1 MRFTLEQWFSFFLQV
16 LIFTTPVASPK
27 TPAGVA
33 QTNSLSPSPAVPSKP
48 ENQVTSAGVTPTPA
62 ATSTSGVKTDSTNPA
77 AQTVTAPSPSNAPTS
92 QPQKMVTLTSGQVIK
107 PVSPSVA
114 VAPKAGEAKSVNQV
128 EPKKDVKEE
137 PSSDQSI
144 SSTPPQVTAQFV
156 QTPQGLRIIVR
167 GIQGAS
173 IPKHQLNKLV
183 RAELLEVQAEAKRL
197 CQVPPTKITINLPPS
212 LLQYKQLKASLAKMV
227 QVHQERLRKDI
238 LTKWALLRENESM
251 LIQHKV
257 KETLWD
263 LHIQHGQERDRGAHQ
278 VRRGQRK
285 RAHSKPAQPS
295 RRKVSKRAG
304 DSGATST
311 KPAGRASPR
320 AVAKSASPT
329 SNKVPEPQVG
339 SLATTFFPFFLVA

>member
-1 MRFTLEQWFSFFLQV
+1 M
-16 LIFTTPVASPK
+16 
-27 TPAGVA
+27 A
-33 QTNSLSPSPAVPSKP
+33 Q
-48 ENQVTSAGVTPTPA
+48 
-62 ATSTSGVKTDSTNPA
+62 
-77 AQTVTAPSPSNAPTS
+77 
-92 QPQKMVTLTSGQVIK
+92 
-107 PVSPSVA
+107 
-114 VAPKAGEAKSVNQV
+114 
-128 EPKKDVKEE
+128 
-137 PSSDQSI
+137 
-144 SSTPPQVTAQFV
+144 TPPQVTAQFV

-278 VRRGQRK
+278 VRRGQRHAT
-285 RAHSKPAQPS
+285 RRRVQPRVCPEDLLRS
-295 RRKVSKRAG
+295 HQVS
-304 DSGATST
+304 
-311 KPAGRASPR
+311 PSPLC
-320 AVAKSASPT
+320 
-329 SNKVPEPQVG
+329 QV
-339 SLATTFFPFFLVA
+339 SLLDQLLYLMPLAYGFLVALKLSHNTQSTVS

>member
-1 MRFTLEQWFSFFLQV
+1 M
-16 LIFTTPVASPK
+16 
-27 TPAGVA
+27 A
-33 QTNSLSPSPAVPSKP
+33 Q
-48 ENQVTSAGVTPTPA
+48 
-62 ATSTSGVKTDSTNPA
+62 
-77 AQTVTAPSPSNAPTS
+77 
-92 QPQKMVTLTSGQVIK
+92 
-107 PVSPSVA
+107 
-114 VAPKAGEAKSVNQV
+114 
-128 EPKKDVKEE
+128 
-137 PSSDQSI
+137 
-144 SSTPPQVTAQFV
+144 TPPQVTAQFV

-227 QVHQERLRKDI
+227 QMHQERLRKDI

-339 SLATTFFPFFLVA
+339 SLATTFFHFSWLLD

>member
-1 MRFTLEQWFSFFLQV
+1 M
-16 LIFTTPVASPK
+16 
-27 TPAGVA
+27 A
-33 QTNSLSPSPAVPSKP
+33 Q
-48 ENQVTSAGVTPTPA
+48 
-62 ATSTSGVKTDSTNPA
+62 
-77 AQTVTAPSPSNAPTS
+77 
-92 QPQKMVTLTSGQVIK
+92 
-107 PVSPSVA
+107 
-114 VAPKAGEAKSVNQV
+114 
-128 EPKKDVKEE
+128 
-137 PSSDQSI
+137 
-144 SSTPPQVTAQFV
+144 TPPQVSAQFV
-156 QTPQGLRIIVR
+156 QTPQGPRIILQ

-197 CQVPPTKITINLPPS
+197 GQVPPTKITINLPPS

-227 QVHQERLRKDI
+227 TRRKDLLKKDI
-238 LTKWALLRENESM
+238 LTKWGLLREQEAMVN
-251 LIQHKV
+251 QHKI
-257 KETLWD
+257 KDFLWD
-263 LHIQHGQERDRGAHQ
+263 LHIHHGQERVRGSHQ

-304 DSGATST
+304 VSGATST

-329 SNKVPEPQVG
+329 SNTVPEPQVG